1 MDQRDRWAGPSGGA
15 ITDEARRSDRRDL
28 WQGFGDGLTQ
38 AFEMAVTPILFALL
52 GHFLDGQFG
61 TRPILTVFLVVFA
74 MVGAFLRTWYH
85 YLNRVQALEDGKVWH
100 RRAAG
105 REAIQ

>member
-1 MDQRDRWAGPSGGA
+1 MDQRDRWAGPSRA
-15 ITDEARRSDRRDL
+15 ETSDDVRRSDRRDL

-52 GHFLDGQFG
+52 GVFLDGQFG
-61 TRPILTVFLVVFA
+61 TRPLLTVILAVFA

-85 YLNRVQALEDGKVWH
+85 YLNRVQAIEDGKVWH
-100 RRAAG
+100 RRAAA
-105 REAIQ
+105 REAAR

>member
-1 MDQRDRWAGPSGGA
+1 MDQRDRRAGPSRAETTG
-15 ITDEARRSDRRDL
+15 EARRSDRRDL

-52 GHFLDGQFG
+52 GVFLDGQFG
-61 TRPILTVFLVVFA
+61 TRPLLTVVLTVFA

-85 YLNRVQALEDGKVWH
+85 YLNRVEALEDGKVWR

-105 REAIQ
+105 REVAR